1 VPKEAGLVE
10 DGPERDV
17 DERPVRERLEPRRW
31 RLVARGREQRPDR
44 LDGCSG
50 GNTVALEARRAE
62 IDVRAAVEAAE
73 RLRLEAHAR
82 PERGGLRGGGGE
94 ARDRDRP
101 PERVTRRR
109 DAGRGRGDGRREVRR
124 VVHDEVRTPVGE
136 DADERVE
143 LRGRLDHP
151 EASRERG
158 HAAVGDREGAEQR
171 TVRRD
176 TSLELV
182 PGDARGKQV
191 EAGGV
196 DPARERRRRRKRH
209 RVAVVRERPR
219 ERHER
224 EEVPVGADAAEQDTE
239 RRPSGGRGM
248 LVGGTRDG
256 DARTLRGP
264 ARPSRRD
271 VLRYIA
277 ICQRHKGETT

>member
-1 VPKEAGLVE
+1 MREHEPLRDVRLDQDVRGKRPEVGGVVVAPHREDRSALDVAQGLEQRGKEAGLVD

-101 PERVTRRR
+101 PERVMRRR

-143 LRGRLDHP
+143 LRRRLDHP

-182 PGDARGKQV
+182 PGASGARCVTIYRDMPTTQ
-191 EAGGV
+191 
-196 DPARERRRRRKRH
+196 RR
-209 RVAVVRERPR
+209 
-219 ERHER
+219 
-224 EEVPVGADAAEQDTE
+224 
-239 RRPSGGRGM
+239 
-248 LVGGTRDG
+248 
-256 DARTLRGP
+256 
-264 ARPSRRD
+264 
-271 VLRYIA
+271 
-277 ICQRHKGETT
+277 TT